1 MFDIVPHYRFS
12 TLVIRICDMMPNYR
26 DVLAV
31 TALIQAAVAWM
42 VDLRQRNMSFRLYER
57 TLVAENKWRAL
68 RYGLDGKLIDLG
80 VEQQLP
86 ARDLI
91 RELLDLVEPVS
102 RKLNSWHELVHCHT
116 MLERGSSADQQLSVW
131 RANSENIHAVV
142 DYLISETEK
151 TA

>member
-1 MFDIVPHYRFS
+1 M
-12 TLVIRICDMMPNYR
+12 
-26 DVLAV
+26 LAV
-31 TALIQAAVAWM
+31 TAFIQAAVAWM

-68 RYGLDGKLIDLG
+68 RYGLDGTMIDLG

-102 RKLNSWHELVHCHT
+102 RKLNSWHELVHCYT
-116 MLERGSSADQQLSVW
+116 ILERGSSADQQLSVW
-131 RANSENIHAVV
+131 RANGENIHAVV